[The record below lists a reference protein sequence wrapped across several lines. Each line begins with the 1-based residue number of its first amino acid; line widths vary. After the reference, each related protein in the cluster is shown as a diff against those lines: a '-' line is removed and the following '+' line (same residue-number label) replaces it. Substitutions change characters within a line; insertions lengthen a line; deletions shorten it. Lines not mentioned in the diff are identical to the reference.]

1 MANLEIQ
8 NITTLEDQG
17 KVLSEQWAKIEA
29 ADKKRFTLST
39 KAEGF
44 DTQLGK
50 LMLELK
56 AECGGERI
64 SRQRIRDCHLHLI
77 DKRRRSEALWFVENE
92 SECRAFIETSKK
104 GFTSLSA
111 LQRAMKQ
118 KDATSKEVTETTESS
133 EAAPVSEAETPS
145 EAVVKSNVGPVTKQV
160 VFDKL
165 IKVCLANDI
174 DPLDLA
180 EMLMEYDSVS
190 ASEEA
195 AKAAA

>member
-8 NITTLEDQG
+8 NISTLEDQG

-29 ADKKRFTLST
+29 ADKKRFKLST

-50 LMLELK
+50 LMVELK
-56 AECGGERI
+56 AEGGDRI
-64 SRQRIRDCHLHLI
+64 PSQRLRDCHLHLI

-118 KDATSKEVTETTESS
+118 KDATSKEVAETVS
-133 EAAPVSEAETPS
+133 EAVPVSEAETPS
-145 EAVVKSNVGPVTKQV
+145 EAVVKSDVGPVTKQV

>member
-8 NITTLEDQG
+8 NISTLEDQG

-56 AECGGERI
+56 AESGGERI
-64 SRQRIRDCHLHLI
+64 SRQRIRECHLQLI

-118 KDATSKEVTETTESS
+118 KDATSKEVTETVS
-133 EAAPVSEAETPS
+133 EAAPVSEAETVS

-190 ASEEA
+190 AAEE
-195 AKAAA
+195 KAAA

>member
-29 ADKKRFTLST
+29 ADKKRFKLST

-50 LMLELK
+50 LMVELK
-56 AECGGERI
+56 AEGGDRI
-64 SRQRIRDCHLHLI
+64 PSQRLRDCHLHLI

-118 KDATSKEVTETTESS
+118 KDATSKEVTETVS
-133 EAAPVSEAETPS
+133 EAVPVSEAETPS
-145 EAVVKSNVGPVTKQV
+145 EAVVKSDVGPVTKQV

>member
-29 ADKKRFTLST
+29 ADKKRFKLST

-50 LMLELK
+50 LMVELK
-56 AECGGERI
+56 AEGGDRI
-64 SRQRIRDCHLHLI
+64 PSQRLRDCHLHLI

-118 KDATSKEVTETTESS
+118 KDATSKEVTETVS
-133 EAAPVSEAETPS
+133 EAVPVSEAETPS
-145 EAVVKSNVGPVTKQV
+145 EAVVKSDVGPVTKQV

-165 IKVCLANDI
+165 IKVCMANNI

-190 ASEEA
+190 ASEET

>member
-8 NITTLEDQG
+8 NISTLEDQG

-29 ADKKRFTLST
+29 ADKKRFKLST

-50 LMLELK
+50 LMVELK
-56 AECGGERI
+56 AEGGDRI
-64 SRQRIRDCHLHLI
+64 PSQRLRDCHLHLI

-118 KDATSKEVTETTESS
+118 KDATSKEVAETTEI
-133 EAAPVSEAETPS
+133 SEAETAS
-145 EAVVKSNVGPVTKQV
+145 EAVVKSDVGPVTKQV

-165 IKVCLANDI
+165 IKVCMANNI

-195 AKAAA
+195 KAAA

>member
-8 NITTLEDQG
+8 NISTLEDQG

-29 ADKKRFTLST
+29 ADKKRFKLST

-50 LMLELK
+50 LMVELK
-56 AECGGERI
+56 AEGGDRI
-64 SRQRIRDCHLHLI
+64 PSQRLRDCHLHLI

-118 KDATSKEVTETTESS
+118 KDATSKEVTETVS
-133 EAAPVSEAETPS
+133 EAVAVSEAETPS
-145 EAVVKSNVGPVTKQV
+145 EAVVKSDVGPVTKQV

-165 IKVCLANDI
+165 IKVCMANNI

-195 AKAAA
+195 KAAA

>member
-8 NITTLEDQG
+8 NISTLEDQG

-29 ADKKRFTLST
+29 ADKKRFKLST

-50 LMLELK
+50 LMVELK
-56 AECGGERI
+56 AEGGDRI
-64 SRQRIRDCHLHLI
+64 PSQRLRDCHLHLI

-118 KDATSKEVTETTESS
+118 KDATSKEVAETVS
-133 EAAPVSEAETPS
+133 EAVPVSEAETSS
-145 EAVVKSNVGPVTKQV
+145 EAVVKSDVGPVTKQV

>member
-8 NITTLEDQG
+8 NISTLEDQG

-29 ADKKRFTLST
+29 ADKKRFKLST

-50 LMLELK
+50 LMVELK
-56 AECGGERI
+56 AEGGDRI
-64 SRQRIRDCHLHLI
+64 PSQRLRDCHLHLI

-118 KDATSKEVTETTESS
+118 KDATSKEVTETVS
-133 EAAPVSEAETPS
+133 EAVAVSEAETPS
-145 EAVVKSNVGPVTKQV
+145 EAVAKSDVGPVTKQV

-165 IKVCLANDI
+165 IKVCMANNI

-195 AKAAA
+195 KAAA

>member
-8 NITTLEDQG
+8 NISTLEDQG

-44 DTQLGK
+44 DVQLGK
-50 LMLELK
+50 LMVELK
-56 AECGGERI
+56 AESGDRI
-64 SRQRIRDCHLHLI
+64 PSQRLRECHLHLI

-92 SECRAFIETSKK
+92 VECRAFIKTSKK

-118 KDATSKEVTETTESS
+118 KAATSKEVTETVS
-133 EAAPVSEAETPS
+133 EAVPVSEAETPS

-165 IKVCLANDI
+165 IKVCMANNI

-190 ASEEA
+190 ASEE
-195 AKAAA
+195 KAAA

>member
-8 NITTLEDQG
+8 NISTLEDQG

-29 ADKKRFTLST
+29 ADKKRFKLST

-56 AECGGERI
+56 AEGGDRI
-64 SRQRIRDCHLHLI
+64 PSQRLRDCHLHLI

-118 KDATSKEVTETTESS
+118 KDATSKEVTETVS
-133 EAAPVSEAETPS
+133 EAVTVSEAETPS
-145 EAVVKSNVGPVTKQV
+145 EAVVKSDVGPVTKQV

-165 IKVCLANDI
+165 IKVCMANNI

-190 ASEEA
+190 ASEEE
-195 AKAAA
+195 KAAA

>member
-29 ADKKRFTLST
+29 ADKKRFKLST

-50 LMLELK
+50 LMVELK
-56 AECGGERI
+56 AEGGDRI
-64 SRQRIRDCHLHLI
+64 PSQRLRDCHLHLI

-118 KDATSKEVTETTESS
+118 KDATSKEVAETVS
-133 EAAPVSEAETPS
+133 EAVPVSEAETPS
-145 EAVVKSNVGPVTKQV
+145 EAVVKSDVGPVTKQV

>member
-8 NITTLEDQG
+8 NISTLEDQG

-29 ADKKRFTLST
+29 ADKKRFKLST

-50 LMLELK
+50 LMVELK
-56 AECGGERI
+56 AEGGDRI
-64 SRQRIRDCHLHLI
+64 PSQRLRDCHLHLI

-118 KDATSKEVTETTESS
+118 KDATSKEVAETTEN
-133 EAAPVSEAETPS
+133 S
-145 EAVVKSNVGPVTKQV
+145 EAVVKSDVGPVTKQV

-165 IKVCLANDI
+165 IKVCMANNI

-195 AKAAA
+195 KAAA

>member
-50 LMLELK
+50 LMVELK
-56 AECGGERI
+56 AEATGDRI
-64 SRQRIRDCHLHLI
+64 PSQRLRECHLHLI

-92 SECRAFIETSKK
+92 SECRAFIKTSKK

-118 KDATSKEVTETTESS
+118 KDATSKEVAETVS
-133 EAAPVSEAETPS
+133 EAVPVSEAETPS
-145 EAVVKSNVGPVTKQV
+145 EAVAKSNVGPVTKQV

>member
-29 ADKKRFTLST
+29 ADKKRFKLST

-50 LMLELK
+50 LMVELK
-56 AECGGERI
+56 AEGGDRI
-64 SRQRIRDCHLHLI
+64 PSQRLRDCHLHLI

-118 KDATSKEVTETTESS
+118 KDATSKEVAETVS
-133 EAAPVSEAETPS
+133 EAVPVSEAETSS
-145 EAVVKSNVGPVTKQV
+145 EAVVKSDVGPVTKQV

>member
-8 NITTLEDQG
+8 NISTLEDQG

-56 AECGGERI
+56 AEGGDRI
-64 SRQRIRDCHLHLI
+64 SRQRIRECHLHLI

-92 SECRAFIETSKK
+92 VECRAFIKTSKK

-118 KDATSKEVTETTESS
+118 KDATSKEVTETVS
-133 EAAPVSEAETPS
+133 EAAPVSEAETSS

-190 ASEEA
+190 ASEE
-195 AKAAA
+195 KAAA

>member
-29 ADKKRFTLST
+29 ADKGRFKLST

-50 LMLELK
+50 LMVELK
-56 AECGGERI
+56 AEGGDRI
-64 SRQRIRDCHLHLI
+64 PSQRLRDCHLHLI

-92 SECRAFIETSKK
+92 VECRAFIKTSKK

-111 LQRAMKQ
+111 LQKTMKR
-118 KDATSKEVTETTESS
+118 KEATSKEVTETVS
-133 EAAPVSEAETPS
+133 EAVTVSEAETPS
-145 EAVVKSNVGPVTKQV
+145 EAVVKSDVGPVTKQV

>member
-8 NITTLEDQG
+8 NISTLEDQG

-29 ADKKRFTLST
+29 ADKKRFKLST

-50 LMLELK
+50 LMVELK
-56 AECGGERI
+56 AEGGDRI
-64 SRQRIRDCHLHLI
+64 PSQRLRECHLHLI

-118 KDATSKEVTETTESS
+118 KDATSKEVTETVS
-133 EAAPVSEAETPS
+133 EAVPVSEAETPS
-145 EAVVKSNVGPVTKQV
+145 EAVVKSDVGPVTKQV

-165 IKVCLANDI
+165 IKVCMANNI

>member
-8 NITTLEDQG
+8 NISTLEDQG

-29 ADKKRFTLST
+29 ADKKRFKLST

-50 LMLELK
+50 LMVELK
-56 AECGGERI
+56 AEGGDRI
-64 SRQRIRDCHLHLI
+64 PSQRLRDCHLHLI

-118 KDATSKEVTETTESS
+118 KDATSKEVAETTEI
-133 EAAPVSEAETPS
+133 SEAETAS
-145 EAVVKSNVGPVTKQV
+145 EAVVKSDVGPVTKQV

-165 IKVCLANDI
+165 IKVCMANNI

-190 ASEEA
+190 ASEET
-195 AKAAA
+195 KAAA

>member
-8 NITTLEDQG
+8 NISTLEDQG
-17 KVLSEQWAKIEA
+17 KVLSEEWAKIEA
-29 ADKKRFTLST
+29 ADKKRFKLST

-50 LMLELK
+50 LMVELK
-56 AECGGERI
+56 AEGGDRI
-64 SRQRIRDCHLHLI
+64 PSQRLRDCHLHLI

-118 KDATSKEVTETTESS
+118 KDATSKEVAETTEN
-133 EAAPVSEAETPS
+133 SEAETPS
-145 EAVVKSNVGPVTKQV
+145 EAVVKSDVGPVTKQV

-165 IKVCLANDI
+165 IKVCMANNI

-195 AKAAA
+195 KAAA

>member
-29 ADKKRFTLST
+29 ADKKRFKLST

-50 LMLELK
+50 LMVELK
-56 AECGGERI
+56 AEGGDRI
-64 SRQRIRDCHLHLI
+64 PSQRLRDCHLHLI

-118 KDATSKEVTETTESS
+118 KDATSKEVTETVS

-145 EAVVKSNVGPVTKQV
+145 EAVVKSDVGPVTKQV

-165 IKVCLANDI
+165 IKVCMANNI

-195 AKAAA
+195 KAAA

>member
-8 NITTLEDQG
+8 NISTLEDQG

-29 ADKKRFTLST
+29 ADKKRFKLST
-39 KAEGF
+39 KAEGC

-50 LMLELK
+50 LMVELK
-56 AECGGERI
+56 AEGGDRI
-64 SRQRIRDCHLHLI
+64 PSQRLRDCHLHLI

-118 KDATSKEVTETTESS
+118 KDATSKEVAETTENS
-133 EAAPVSEAETPS
+133 EAVAVSEAETPS
-145 EAVVKSNVGPVTKQV
+145 EAVVKSDVGPVTKQV

-165 IKVCLANDI
+165 IKVCMANNI

-190 ASEEA
+190 ASEE
-195 AKAAA
+195 KAAA

>member
-29 ADKKRFTLST
+29 ADKKRFKLST

-50 LMLELK
+50 LMVELK
-56 AECGGERI
+56 AESGERI
-64 SRQRIRDCHLHLI
+64 PSQRLRDCHLHLI

-92 SECRAFIETSKK
+92 VECRAFIETSKK

-118 KDATSKEVTETTESS
+118 KAATSKEVAETKEN
-133 EAAPVSEAETPS
+133 SEAETPS
-145 EAVVKSNVGPVTKQV
+145 EAVDKSDVGPVTKQV

-165 IKVCLANDI
+165 IKVCMANNI

-190 ASEEA
+190 ASEE
-195 AKAAA
+195 KAAA

>member
-8 NITTLEDQG
+8 NISTLEDQG
-17 KVLSEQWAKIEA
+17 KVLSEEWAKIEA
-29 ADKKRFTLST
+29 ADKKRFKLST

-50 LMLELK
+50 LMVELK
-56 AECGGERI
+56 AEGGDRI
-64 SRQRIRDCHLHLI
+64 PSQRLRDCHLHLI

-118 KDATSKEVTETTESS
+118 KDATSKEVTETVS
-133 EAAPVSEAETPS
+133 EAVAVSEAETPS
-145 EAVVKSNVGPVTKQV
+145 EAVAKSDVGPVTKQV

-165 IKVCLANDI
+165 IKVCMANNI

-195 AKAAA
+195 KAAA

>member
-8 NITTLEDQG
+8 NISTLEDQG

-56 AECGGERI
+56 AEGGDRI

-133 EAAPVSEAETPS
+133 EAAPVSEAETSS

-190 ASEEA
+190 ASEE
-195 AKAAA
+195 KAAA

>member
-29 ADKKRFTLST
+29 ADKKRFKLST

-50 LMLELK
+50 LMVELK
-56 AECGGERI
+56 AEGGDRI
-64 SRQRIRDCHLHLI
+64 PSQRLRDCHLHLI

-118 KDATSKEVTETTESS
+118 KDATSKEVTETVS
-133 EAAPVSEAETPS
+133 EAVPVSEAETPS
-145 EAVVKSNVGPVTKQV
+145 EAVVKSDVGPVTKQV

-165 IKVCLANDI
+165 IKVCMANNI

-180 EMLMEYDSVS
+180 EMLMEYDNVS

>member
-29 ADKKRFTLST
+29 ADKKRFKLST

-44 DTQLGK
+44 DTQLVK
-50 LMLELK
+50 LMIELK
-56 AECGGERI
+56 AEGGDRI
-64 SRQRIRDCHLHLI
+64 PSQRLRDCHLHLI

-118 KDATSKEVTETTESS
+118 KDATSKEVAETTENS
-133 EAAPVSEAETPS
+133 EAVAVSEAETPS
-145 EAVVKSNVGPVTKQV
+145 EAVVKSDVGPVTKQV

-165 IKVCLANDI
+165 IKVCMANNI

-195 AKAAA
+195 KAAA

>member
-29 ADKKRFTLST
+29 ADKKRFKLST

-50 LMLELK
+50 LMVELK
-56 AECGGERI
+56 AEGGDRI
-64 SRQRIRDCHLHLI
+64 PSQRLRDCHLHLI

-118 KDATSKEVTETTESS
+118 KDATSKEVAETVS
-133 EAAPVSEAETPS
+133 EAVPVSEAETPS

>member
-1 MANLEIQ
+1 M
-8 NITTLEDQG
+8 
-17 KVLSEQWAKIEA
+17 V
-29 ADKKRFTLST
+29 
-39 KAEGF
+39 
-44 DTQLGK
+44 
-50 LMLELK
+50 ELK
-56 AECGGERI
+56 AEGGDRI
-64 SRQRIRDCHLHLI
+64 PSQRLRDCHLHLI

-118 KDATSKEVTETTESS
+118 KDATSKEVAETVS
-133 EAAPVSEAETPS
+133 EAVPVSEAETPS
-145 EAVVKSNVGPVTKQV
+145 EAVVKSDVGPVTKQV

>member
-8 NITTLEDQG
+8 NISTLEDQG

-29 ADKKRFTLST
+29 ADKKRFKLST

-50 LMLELK
+50 LMVELK
-56 AECGGERI
+56 AESGDRI
-64 SRQRIRDCHLHLI
+64 PSQRLRDCHLHLI

-118 KDATSKEVTETTESS
+118 KAATSKEVAETVS
-133 EAAPVSEAETPS
+133 EAVPVSEAETPS
-145 EAVVKSNVGPVTKQV
+145 EAVVKSDVGPVTKQV

>member
-29 ADKKRFTLST
+29 ADKKRFKLST

-50 LMLELK
+50 LMVELK
-56 AECGGERI
+56 AEGGDRI
-64 SRQRIRDCHLHLI
+64 PSQRLRDCHLHLI

-118 KDATSKEVTETTESS
+118 KDATSKEVTETTENS
-133 EAAPVSEAETPS
+133 EAVAVSEAETSS
-145 EAVVKSNVGPVTKQV
+145 EAVVKSDVGPVTKQV

-165 IKVCLANDI
+165 IKVCMANNI

-195 AKAAA
+195 KAAA

>member
-8 NITTLEDQG
+8 NISTLEDQG

-56 AECGGERI
+56 AESGGDRI
-64 SRQRIRDCHLHLI
+64 SRQRIRECHLHLI

-92 SECRAFIETSKK
+92 VECRAFIETSKK

-118 KDATSKEVTETTESS
+118 KAATSKEVTETAESS
-133 EAAPVSEAETPS
+133 EAAPVSEAETSS

-190 ASEEA
+190 AAEE
-195 AKAAA
+195 KAAA

>member
-29 ADKKRFTLST
+29 ADKKRFKLST

-50 LMLELK
+50 LMVELK
-56 AECGGERI
+56 AEATGDRI
-64 SRQRIRDCHLHLI
+64 PSQRLRDCHLHLI

-118 KDATSKEVTETTESS
+118 KDATSKEVTETVS
-133 EAAPVSEAETPS
+133 EAVPVSEAETPS
-145 EAVVKSNVGPVTKQV
+145 EAVVKSDVGPVTKQV

>member
-8 NITTLEDQG
+8 NISTLEDQG
-17 KVLSEQWAKIEA
+17 KVLSEQWSKIEA

-44 DTQLGK
+44 DVQLGK
-50 LMLELK
+50 LMVELK
-56 AECGGERI
+56 AESGDRI
-64 SRQRIRDCHLHLI
+64 PSQRLRECHLHLI

-92 SECRAFIETSKK
+92 VECRAFIKTSKK

-118 KDATSKEVTETTESS
+118 KAATSKEVTETVS
-133 EAAPVSEAETPS
+133 EAVPVSEAETPS

-165 IKVCLANDI
+165 IKVCMANNI

-190 ASEEA
+190 ASEE
-195 AKAAA
+195 KAVA

>member
-8 NITTLEDQG
+8 NISTLEDQG

-29 ADKKRFTLST
+29 ADKKRFKLST

-44 DTQLGK
+44 DVQLGK
-50 LMLELK
+50 LMVELK
-56 AECGGERI
+56 AESGDRI
-64 SRQRIRDCHLHLI
+64 PSQRLRECHLHLI

-92 SECRAFIETSKK
+92 VECRAFIKTSKK

-118 KDATSKEVTETTESS
+118 KAATSKEVTETVS
-133 EAAPVSEAETPS
+133 EAVPVSEAETPS

-165 IKVCLANDI
+165 IKVCMANNI

-190 ASEEA
+190 ASEE
-195 AKAAA
+195 KAAA

>member
-29 ADKKRFTLST
+29 ADKKRFKLST

-50 LMLELK
+50 LMVELK
-56 AECGGERI
+56 AEGGDRI
-64 SRQRIRDCHLHLI
+64 PSQRLRDCHLHLI

-92 SECRAFIETSKK
+92 VECRAFIETSKK

-118 KDATSKEVTETTESS
+118 KAATSKEVAETVS
-133 EAAPVSEAETPS
+133 EAVAVSEAETPS
-145 EAVVKSNVGPVTKQV
+145 EAVDKSDVGPVTKQV

-165 IKVCLANDI
+165 IKVCMANNI

-190 ASEEA
+190 ASEE
-195 AKAAA
+195 KAAA

>member
-8 NITTLEDQG
+8 NISTLEDQG

-56 AECGGERI
+56 AESGGERI

-118 KDATSKEVTETTESS
+118 KDATSKEVTETAESS
-133 EAAPVSEAETPS
+133 EAAPVSEAETSS

-190 ASEEA
+190 AAEE
-195 AKAAA
+195 KAAA

>member
-29 ADKKRFTLST
+29 ADKKRFKLST

-50 LMLELK
+50 LMIELK
-56 AECGGERI
+56 AEGGDRI
-64 SRQRIRDCHLHLI
+64 PSQRLRDCHLHLI

-118 KDATSKEVTETTESS
+118 KDATSKEVAETTENS
-133 EAAPVSEAETPS
+133 EAVAVSEAD
-145 EAVVKSNVGPVTKQV
+145 VKSDVGPVTKQV

-165 IKVCLANDI
+165 IKVCMANNI

-195 AKAAA
+195 KAAA